1 MMQTGIPTLFV
12 EINDLNYIFVVGKYD
27 ENQNLKIIEKIIT
40 PNEGIEKNKFT
51 NINLAEKLIKKNIQT
66 IEDKI
71 NYVFKEVTIIID
83 TFENS
88 CINIS
93 GFKKLNGS
101 QVLKENIS
109 YILNSLKL
117 AISESEKKK
126 TILHIFNSK
135 SILDGISIEN
145 LPIGL
150 FGDFYSHELTFFLI
164 DNNDMKNIKQVFNKN
179 NLSIKKILIK
189 NFIEGIQIIN
199 QNNNKIETFYKIKIN
214 KDKSHISFFDKASF
228 RYEEYFNFGTSIIFK
243 DISKVCSIKNETIIK
258 ILSDKFLVNKKIEN
272 DNEFLEEK
280 YFDKDSYRKIRKK
293 LIIDIVNARIEE
305 ITNIILKKN
314 INIEF
319 LNKNNAKIFI
329 IIEDQLIFDN
339 FQKNFKFY
347 ISQKYNFEPHLINNF
362 QIDSSIVS
370 AAYLS
375 AYGWKKEAV
384 PVTQTK
390 NSLITRIF
398 KSIFE

>member
-1 MMQTGIPTLFV
+1 MQTGIPTLFV

-51 NINLAEKLIKKNIQT
+51 NIDLAEKLIKKNIQT

-164 DNNDMKNIKQVFNKN
+164 DNNDMNNI
-179 NLSIKKILIK
+179 
-189 NFIEGIQIIN
+189 
-199 QNNNKIETFYKIKIN
+199 
-214 KDKSHISFFDKASF
+214 
-228 RYEEYFNFGTSIIFK
+228 
-243 DISKVCSIKNETIIK
+243 
-258 ILSDKFLVNKKIEN
+258 
-272 DNEFLEEK
+272 
-280 YFDKDSYRKIRKK
+280 
-293 LIIDIVNARIEE
+293 
-305 ITNIILKKN
+305 
-314 INIEF
+314 
-319 LNKNNAKIFI
+319 
-329 IIEDQLIFDN
+329 
-339 FQKNFKFY
+339 
-347 ISQKYNFEPHLINNF
+347 
-362 QIDSSIVS
+362 
-370 AAYLS
+370 
-375 AYGWKKEAV
+375 
-384 PVTQTK
+384 
-390 NSLITRIF
+390 
-398 KSIFE
+398 